1 MSKFNKFSTLVN
13 SLAVSDAV
21 QQETIVASI
30 ATEPMNVP
38 PAITTDITEPFNVLP
53 KVQRKVGE
61 VFSIDNKQVKVVEV
75 LESSLEGF
83 TLHVKNIE
91 APFDSFLV

>member
-13 SLAVSDAV
+13 SLATSDV
-21 QQETIVASI
+21 VPQETIVSQQD
-30 ATEPMNVP
+30 TPESSV
-38 PAITTDITEPFNVLP
+38 TQEPFNVLP

-61 VFSIDNKQVKVVEV
+61 VFTIDNKQVKVVEV

>member
-13 SLAVSDAV
+13 SLATSDV
-21 QQETIVASI
+21 PVASI
-30 ATEPMNVP
+30 ATEPTVTQP
-38 PAITTDITEPFNVLP
+38 VITTDTTEPFNVLP

-61 VFSIDNKQVKVVEV
+61 VFTIDNKQLKVVEV

-83 TLHVKNIE
+83 TLHVKNID

>member
-13 SLAVSDAV
+13 STATSD
-21 QQETIVASI
+21 VATDATI

-38 PAITTDITEPFNVLP
+38 PVITADTTEPFNVLP

-61 VFSIDNKQVKVVEV
+61 VFTIDNKQVKVVEV
-75 LESSLEGF
+75 LENSLEGF
-83 TLHVKNIE
+83 TLHVKNIN

>member
-13 SLAVSDAV
+13 SLATSDV
-21 QQETIVASI
+21 VPQETIVASI
-30 ATEPMNVP
+30 ATEPTQSE
-38 PAITTDITEPFNVLP
+38 PAVTTEAFNVLP
-53 KVQRKVGE
+53 KVQRKVND
-61 VFSIDNKQVKVVEV
+61 VFAIDNKQVKVVEV

-83 TLHVKNIE
+83 TLHVKNTE

>member
-21 QQETIVASI
+21 QQETPVASI
-30 ATEPMNVP
+30 ATEPAQAE
-38 PAITTDITEPFNVLP
+38 PAVTTEAFNVLP
-53 KVQRKVGE
+53 KVQHKVGE

-75 LESSLEGF
+75 LESSLEGY
-83 TLHVKNIE
+83 TLHVKNTE
-91 APFDSFLV
+91 TPFDSFLV

>member
-13 SLAVSDAV
+13 SLATSDVAP
-21 QQETIVASI
+21 QETIVAST
-30 ATEPMNVP
+30 ATEPTQVE
-38 PAITTDITEPFNVLP
+38 PAVTTEAFNVLP

-61 VFSIDNKQVKVVEV
+61 VFPIDNKQVKVVEV
-75 LESSLEGF
+75 LESSLEGY
-83 TLHVKNIE
+83 TLHVKNIN

>member
-13 SLAVSDAV
+13 SLATSDV
-21 QQETIVASI
+21 TDKETIVASI
-30 ATEPMNVP
+30 ATEPTVTQP
-38 PAITTDITEPFNVLP
+38 VITADTTEPFNVLP

-61 VFSIDNKQVKVVEV
+61 VFTIDNKQVKVVEV
-75 LESSLEGF
+75 LESSLEGY
-83 TLHVKNIE
+83 TLHVKNIN

>member
-13 SLAVSDAV
+13 SLATSDV
-21 QQETIVASI
+21 VPQETIVSQQD
-30 ATEPMNVP
+30 TPESSV
-38 PAITTDITEPFNVLP
+38 TQEPFNVLP

-61 VFSIDNKQVKVVEV
+61 VFTIDNKQVKVVEV
-75 LESSLEGF
+75 LENSLEGF

>member
-13 SLAVSDAV
+13 SLATSDV
-21 QQETIVASI
+21 VPEETIVA
-30 ATEPMNVP
+30 ATEPTQ
-38 PAITTDITEPFNVLP
+38 AEPVVTAEAFNVLP

-61 VFSIDNKQVKVVEV
+61 VFPIDNKQVKVVEV
-75 LESSLEGF
+75 LESSLEGY
-83 TLHVKNIE
+83 TLHVKNIN